1 MNARLTLFR
10 RLALA
15 GVLLAFAVVV
25 LGAWVRLSAAGL
37 GCPDWPGC
45 YGHLS
50 VDSAARN
57 VDAINQAFPH
67 RPFEYHKAI
76 KEMVHRYFASTLGL
90 LILVLAAL
98 AISNRRDPAQ
108 PVALPLAL
116 VALVILQGLLGMWT
130 VTLLL
135 KPLIVVLHLLGGL
148 ATLSLLA
155 WLAMR
160 SSVQAQPGP
169 AQSVPVQAAQ
179 AVPAAPPV
187 RTPERQDGLRR
198 LATAALAVLILQI
211 ALGGWTS
218 SNYAAFACPDFPT
231 CQNELWPNMDVADA
245 FVLWRGLGIDY
256 EGGVLDHPARVA
268 IHFAHRLGAL
278 AAALLLGALAYRAWR
293 RGSTR
298 AIRTGGA
305 LLALVLLTQLILG
318 PVMVM
323 RALPLALATAHNGV
337 AALLLLA
344 TVWLNHLVRVPA
356 RRSEAALR

>member
-1 MNARLTLFR
+1 MTPRLTLFR

-50 VDSAARN
+50 VDDAARN
-57 VDAINQAFPH
+57 VDAINEAFPH

-76 KEMVHRYFASTLGL
+76 KEMVHRYFASSLGL
-90 LILVLAAL
+90 LILVLAGLAL
-98 AISNRRDPAQ
+98 RNRNDPQQ
-108 PVALPLAL
+108 PVALPIAL
-116 VALVILQGLLGMWT
+116 VGLVILQGLLGMWT

-155 WLAMR
+155 WLAMSPR
-160 SSVQAQPGP
+160 S
-169 AQSVPVQAAQ
+169 
-179 AVPAAPPV
+179 APS
-187 RTPERQDGLRR
+187 
-198 LATAALAVLILQI
+198 LALPREAGKRKFASAALRKAATVGLVVLVVQI

-218 SNYAAFACPDFPT
+218 SNYAALACPDFPS
-231 CQNELWPNMDVADA
+231 CQSSYWPHMDVKDA

-268 IHFAHRLGAL
+268 IHFAHRLGAIVTAL
-278 AAALLLGALAYRAWR
+278 VLGFLSIAAWSRGA
-293 RGSTR
+293 TP

-305 LLALVLLTQLILG
+305 LLAAVLVAQLILG
-318 PVMVM
+318 PLMVM
-323 RALPLALATAHNGV
+323 RALPLVLATAHNGV

-344 TVWLNHLVRVPA
+344 TVRLNRLVR
-356 RRSEAALR
+356 

>member
-1 MNARLTLFR
+1 M
-10 RLALA
+10 A
-15 GVLLAFAVVV
+15 GVVLAFGVVV

-50 VDSAARN
+50 VDDAARN
-57 VDAINQAFPH
+57 VDAINEAFPH

-76 KEMVHRYFASTLGL
+76 KEMVHRYFASGLGL
-90 LILVLAAL
+90 LILLLAGL
-98 AISNRRDPAQ
+98 AIANRRDPQ
-108 PVALPLAL
+108 QPVGLPVAL
-116 VALVILQGLLGMWT
+116 VGLVILQGLLGMWT

-155 WLAMR
+155 WLALAP
-160 SSVQAQPGP
+160 QADRPGP
-169 AQSVPVQAAQ
+169 AASPQLKSLAA
-179 AVPAAPPV
+179 V
-187 RTPERQDGLRR
+187 GLI
-198 LATAALAVLILQI
+198 VLGLQI

-231 CQNELWPNMDVADA
+231 CQNSYWPQMDAKDA

-268 IHFAHRLGAL
+268 IHFVHRLGAIV
-278 AAALLLGALAYRAWR
+278 
-293 RGSTR
+293 T
-298 AIRTGGA
+298 
-305 LLALVLLTQLILG
+305 ALVLGFASFVAIRRGPTRAVRLAGAVLGVVLVCQLILG
-318 PVMVM
+318 PVMVI
-323 RALPLALATAHNGV
+323 RALPLGLATAHNAV

-344 TVWLNHLVRVPA
+344 IVWLNRA
-356 RRSEAALR
+356 MRET

>member
-1 MNARLTLFR
+1 VTSRYRLFR

-15 GVLLAFAVVV
+15 GVVLAFGVVV

-50 VDSAARN
+50 VDDAARN
-57 VDAINQAFPH
+57 VDAINEAFPH

-76 KEMVHRYFASTLGL
+76 KEMVHRYFASTLGF
-90 LILVLAAL
+90 LILVLAGL
-98 AISNRRDPAQ
+98 AIANRRDPQQ
-108 PVALPLAL
+108 PLVLPIAL
-116 VALVILQGLLGMWT
+116 VGLVILQGLLGMWT

-155 WLAMR
+155 WLAMER
-160 SSVQAQPGP
+160 P
-169 AQSVPVQAAQ
+169 APAGQ
-179 AVPAAPPV
+179 PAALKSLKSV
-187 RTPERQDGLRR
+187 VV
-198 LATAALAVLILQI
+198 AALIVLSFQI

-218 SNYAAFACPDFPT
+218 SNYAALACPDFPT
-231 CQNELWPNMDVADA
+231 CQNSMWPDMDVKDA

-268 IHFAHRLGAL
+268 IHFVHRLGAVL
-278 AAALLLGALAYRAWR
+278 AALMLGFASIA
-293 RGSTR
+293 
-298 AIRTGGA
+298 AIRLGPTRGVRIAGA
-305 LLALVLLTQLILG
+305 VLGVVLVCQLILG
-318 PVMVM
+318 PVMVI
-323 RALPLALATAHNGV
+323 RALPLVLATAHNAV

-344 TVWLNHLVRVPA
+344 AVGLYRQLPSDR
-356 RRSEAALR
+356 